1 MALESRKQSLRAAL
15 AELLIA
21 TASELKEKNHPGWAY
36 CVYNKE
42 TPLTSS
48 SSTLHALIGGD
59 ISLAEYNHI
68 MVEAGLL
75 QKPLRSSFAHGAST
89 DIWEAFC
96 ISYKI
101 TYCQPRVMN
110 LSYIRAWDPKGKK
123 VSLFL
128 RLGTLSIDP
137 KLQIKNEAE
146 GLTKP
151 PKLRSPRFLKAR
163 FMLKQISNAN
173 CIATTAKSVSPP
185 PKPRIL
191 SLKHHLQRCP
201 GNRRLRIYANCL
213 VAKIKNNQP
222 YPTFYH
228 GGRQLVPLWR
238 KLDRVASSNLK

>member
-110 LSYIRAWDPKGKK
+110 SSNIRAWDPKGKK

-151 PKLRSPRFLKAR
+151 PSFGHPDF
-163 FMLKQISNAN
+163 
-173 CIATTAKSVSPP
+173 
-185 PKPRIL
+185 
-191 SLKHHLQRCP
+191 
-201 GNRRLRIYANCL
+201 
-213 VAKIKNNQP
+213 
-222 YPTFYH
+222 
-228 GGRQLVPLWR
+228 
-238 KLDRVASSNLK
+238 